1 MVSPMP
7 DLTPAIPEIF
17 LLTMACA
24 ILVVDVFLK
33 QEQRHV
39 TFWLTQLTLV
49 GLFLLTW
56 NGMQD
61 KTITTFGGSFI
72 RDSLADL
79 LKLFTYVVT
88 AAVLLYSR
96 DYLKSRKLYKGEYP
110 VLVLF
115 ALLGMMVMISA
126 GSFLT
131 LYMGLELLSLSLYA
145 LVAFNRDSSASAEA
159 AMKYFVLGAIASGL
173 LLYGMSIIYGLTGTL
188 DLATVQE
195 RLAASPADGRVPIL
209 FGMVFILVG
218 LAFKLG
224 AVPFHMW
231 MPDVYQGA
239 PASVTAFI
247 GTAPKLAGFAMLIRL
262 LVDGMGGQQVDWSQI
277 LMLLAV
283 LSLAIGNI
291 VAIAQKNIK
300 RMLAYSTISH
310 VGFILLGVMVGS
322 SDGFSSAL
330 FYTIIY
336 ALMSLGAFGIVIV
349 LSRKGKEA
357 ELLDDYKGLNET
369 HTWLAFLMLVLMAS
383 MIGIPGTAGFI
394 AKFWVLQ
401 ALVESGHVYLA
412 VYAVIMSV
420 IGAFYYLRVIKLM
433 YVDKPEGEI
442 LPLRAGDP
450 GNIALS
456 LNSLSMIAL
465 GLFPGV
471 LMAACLAI
479 FSP

>member
-1 MVSPMP
+1 MP
-7 DLTPAIPEIF
+7 DLTPVIPEIF
-17 LLTMACA
+17 LLTMACVV
-24 ILVVDVFLK
+24 LVVDLFLR
-33 QEQRHV
+33 QEQRHL

-56 NGMQD
+56 NGMR
-61 KTITTFGGSFI
+61 TETVTTFGGSFI
-72 RDSLADL
+72 RDPLSDL

-88 AAVLLYSR
+88 AGVLLYSR
-96 DYLKSRKLYKGEYP
+96 DYLRDRNLYKGEYP

-115 ALLGMMVMISA
+115 SLLGMMVMISA

-145 LVAFNRDSSASAEA
+145 LVAFNRDSSEAAEA
-159 AMKYFVLGAIASGL
+159 AIKYFVLGALASGM
-173 LLYGMSIIYGLTGTL
+173 LLYGMSILYGLTGTL
-188 DLATVQE
+188 DLAAVQE
-195 RLAASPADGRVPIL
+195 RLAATSEQGRVPIL
-209 FGMVFILVG
+209 FGMVFIIVG
-218 LAFKLG
+218 LAFKFG

-239 PASVTAFI
+239 PTSVTAFL
-247 GTAPKLAGFAMLIRL
+247 GTAPKLAGFAMLLRL
-262 LVDGMGGQQVDWSQI
+262 LIDGMGGYQADWGQI

-291 VAIAQKNIK
+291 VAIAQSNIK

-310 VGFILLGVMVGS
+310 VGFIILGVMIGN
-322 SDGFSSAL
+322 SDGYSSAL
-330 FYTIIY
+330 FYTLIY
-336 ALMSLGAFGIVIV
+336 ALMSLGAFGVIIV
-349 LSRKGKEA
+349 LSQKGYEA
-357 ELLDDYKGLNET
+357 ENLDDYKGLNES
-369 HTWLAFLMLVLMAS
+369 HTWIAFLMLVLMAS

-412 VYAVIMSV
+412 VYAVLMSV

-433 YVDKPEGEI
+433 YIDKWERDRT
-442 LPLRAGDP
+442 PLSVSDP
-450 GNIALS
+450 GNVALS
-456 LNSLSMIAL
+456 VNSLGMIWL
-465 GLFPGV
+465 GLFPGM

-479 FSP
+479 FAT

>member
-1 MVSPMP
+1 MP

-17 LLTMACA
+17 LLTMACVV
-24 ILVVDVFLK
+24 LVVDLFLK
-33 QEQRHV
+33 QEQRHL

-56 NGMQD
+56 NGMQ
-61 KTITTFGGSFI
+61 TTTVTTFGGSFI

-88 AAVLLYSR
+88 AAVLFYSR
-96 DYLKSRKLYKGEYP
+96 DYLKDRNLFKGEYP

-115 ALLGMMVMISA
+115 SLLGMMVMISA

-145 LVAFNRDSSASAEA
+145 LVAFNRDSSEASEA
-159 AMKYFVLGAIASGL
+159 AIKYFVLGAIASGM
-173 LLYGMSIIYGLTGTL
+173 LLYGMSILYGLTGTL
-188 DLATVQE
+188 DLASVAE
-195 RLAASPADGRVPIL
+195 RLAAAPEHGRVSIL

-239 PASVTAFI
+239 PTSVTAFL

-262 LVDGMGGQQVDWSQI
+262 LVEGMDSQQASWGQI
-277 LMLLAV
+277 MMLLGV

-291 VAIAQKNIK
+291 VAIAQTNIK

-310 VGFILLGVMVGS
+310 VGFIVLGVMIGS
-322 SDGFSSAL
+322 NEGYSSAL
-330 FYTIIY
+330 FYTVIY
-336 ALMSLGAFGIVIV
+336 ALMSLGTFGILIV
-349 LSRKGKEA
+349 LSQKGFEA
-357 ELLDDYKGLNET
+357 EHLDDMKGLNES
-369 HTWLAFLMLVLMAS
+369 HTWLAFLMLILMAS

-401 ALVESGHVYLA
+401 ALVESGHVALA
-412 VYAVIMSV
+412 VYAVLMSV
-420 IGAFYYLRVIKLM
+420 IGAFYYLRIIKLM
-433 YVDKPEGEI
+433 YVDKPEREASG
-442 LPLRAGDP
+442 RQAMDTGVV
-450 GNIALS
+450 LS
-456 LNSLSMIAL
+456 VNSLSMIAL
-465 GLFPGV
+465 GLFPGI
-471 LMAACLAI
+471 LTATCLAV
-479 FSP
+479 FAGG

>member
-1 MVSPMP
+1 MP

-17 LLTMACA
+17 LLTMACVV
-24 ILVVDVFLK
+24 LVVDLFLR
-33 QEQRHV
+33 QEQRHL
-39 TFWLTQLTLV
+39 TFWLTQLTLA

-56 NGMQD
+56 NGMQAG
-61 KTITTFGGSFI
+61 TVTTFGGSFI
-72 RDSLADL
+72 RDSLSDL

-88 AAVLLYSR
+88 AGVLLYSR
-96 DYLKSRKLYKGEYP
+96 DYLRDRRLYKGEYP

-115 ALLGMMVMISA
+115 SLLGMMVMISA

-145 LVAFNRDSSASAEA
+145 LVAFNRDSSEASEA
-159 AMKYFVLGAIASGL
+159 AIKYFVLGALASGM
-173 LLYGMSIIYGLTGTL
+173 LLYGMSILYGLTGTL
-188 DLATVQE
+188 DLAAVQE
-195 RLAASPADGRVPIL
+195 RLAAASDRGRVPIL
-209 FGMVFILVG
+209 FGMVFVIVG

-239 PASVTAFI
+239 PTSVTAFL
-247 GTAPKLAGFAMLIRL
+247 GTAPKLAGFAMLMRL
-262 LVDGMGGQQVDWSQI
+262 LVDGMGGYQADWGQI

-291 VAIAQKNIK
+291 VAIAQSNIK

-310 VGFILLGVMVGS
+310 VGFIILGVMIGN
-322 SDGFSSAL
+322 SDGYSAAL
-330 FYTIIY
+330 FYTVIY
-336 ALMSLGAFGIVIV
+336 ALMSLGAFGVILV
-349 LSRKGKEA
+349 LSQKGFEA
-357 ELLDDYKGLNET
+357 ENLADFKGLNES
-369 HTWLAFLMLVLMAS
+369 HAWIAFLMLVLMAS

-412 VYAVIMSV
+412 VYAVLMSV

-433 YVDKPEGEI
+433 YVDKWERDR
-442 LPLRAGDP
+442 LPLPASDP
-450 GNIALS
+450 GNVALS
-456 LNSLSMIAL
+456 INSLGMIWL

-479 FSP
+479 FAA

>member
-1 MVSPMP
+1 MP

-17 LLTMACA
+17 LLTMACVV
-24 ILVVDVFLK
+24 LVVDLFLR
-33 QEQRHV
+33 QEQRHL
-39 TFWLTQLTLV
+39 TFWLTQLTLA

-56 NGMQD
+56 NGMQAG
-61 KTITTFGGSFI
+61 TVTTFGGSFI
-72 RDSLADL
+72 RDSLSDL

-88 AAVLLYSR
+88 AGVLLYSR
-96 DYLKSRKLYKGEYP
+96 DYLRDRKLYKGEYP

-115 ALLGMMVMISA
+115 SLLGMMVMISA

-145 LVAFNRDSSASAEA
+145 LVAFNRDSSEASEA
-159 AMKYFVLGAIASGL
+159 AIKYFVLGALASGM
-173 LLYGMSIIYGLTGTL
+173 LLYGMSILYGLTGTL
-188 DLATVQE
+188 DLAAVQE
-195 RLAASPADGRVPIL
+195 RLAAASDRGRVPIL
-209 FGMVFILVG
+209 FGMVFVIVG

-239 PASVTAFI
+239 PTSVTAFL
-247 GTAPKLAGFAMLIRL
+247 GTAPKLAGFAMLMRL
-262 LVDGMGGQQVDWSQI
+262 LVDGMGGYQADWGQI

-291 VAIAQKNIK
+291 VAIAQSNIK

-310 VGFILLGVMVGS
+310 VGFIVLGVMIGN
-322 SDGFSSAL
+322 SDGYSAAL
-330 FYTIIY
+330 FYTVIY
-336 ALMSLGAFGIVIV
+336 ALMSLGAFGVIIV
-349 LSRKGKEA
+349 LSQKGYEA
-357 ELLDDYKGLNET
+357 ENLDDYKGLNES
-369 HTWLAFLMLVLMAS
+369 HAWIAFLMLVLMAS

-412 VYAVIMSV
+412 VYAVLMSV

-433 YVDKPEGEI
+433 YVDKWERDRIP
-442 LPLRAGDP
+442 LPASDP
-450 GNIALS
+450 GNVALS
-456 LNSLSMIAL
+456 INSLGMIWL

-479 FSP
+479 FAG